1 MNTPAISH
9 NLLSGS
15 ASTQAFG
22 SRLPSPAART
32 VASTAARAEAEGVP
46 QRGRGLIDADA
57 VSLTTVAEL
66 VAGAAP

>member
-46 QRGRGLIDADA
+46 QRGREIDADA
-57 VSLTTVAEL
+57 VSRTTVAAL